1 MIQAA
6 PSYDSFVTKFTTTET
21 VITFLLTSPIYLI
34 LSQIQ
39 WEMEQSLLL
48 ITHVD
53 ISTDDWQ
60 IDSIIVQIV
69 PFAS

>member
-1 MIQAA
+1 
-6 PSYDSFVTKFTTTET
+6 
-21 VITFLLTSPIYLI
+21 
-34 LSQIQ
+34 
-39 WEMEQSLLL
+39 MEKSLLL

-53 ISTDDWQ
+53 ISTDDRQ

>member
-1 MIQAA
+1 
-6 PSYDSFVTKFTTTET
+6 
-21 VITFLLTSPIYLI
+21 
-34 LSQIQ
+34 
-39 WEMEQSLLL
+39 MEKSLLL